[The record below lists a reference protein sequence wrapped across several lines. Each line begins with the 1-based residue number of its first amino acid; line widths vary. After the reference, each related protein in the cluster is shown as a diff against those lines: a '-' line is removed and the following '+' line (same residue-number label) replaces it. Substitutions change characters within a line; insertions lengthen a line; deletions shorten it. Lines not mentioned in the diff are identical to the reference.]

1 VEPLVHA
8 PSTEVLAR
16 LLEIQA
22 TAARVSGQHR
32 GHHDIADLARAVA
45 ELGEIVATMLAAQE
59 HRPA

>member
-1 VEPLVHA
+1 VQA

-16 LLEIQA
+16 LREIQA

-45 ELGEIVATMLAAQE
+45 ELGEIVAAMVAAPE
-59 HRPA
+59 HGPT